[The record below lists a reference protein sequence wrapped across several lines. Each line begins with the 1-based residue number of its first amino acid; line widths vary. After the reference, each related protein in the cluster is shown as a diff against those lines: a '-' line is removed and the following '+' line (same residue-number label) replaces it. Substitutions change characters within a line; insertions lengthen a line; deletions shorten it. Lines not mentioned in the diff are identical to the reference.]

1 MIEVGRLC
9 VKLAGRDAGLKCVVV
24 EVLDKTF
31 VMVDGQT
38 RRRKCNIIHLEP
50 LDEVIKIK
58 SKASHED
65 VVSEFKK
72 LKIEVAER
80 KPKTSAERPRKIRK
94 KKEKPAKTEE
104 LGKKIEKEGK
114 KEKPKKEKAEKTE
127 KAAEEKVVEEIE
139 QSSKPPKSK
148 ILAEPKKE
156 EPKK

>member
-50 LDEVIKIK
+50 LDEIIKIK
-58 SKASHED
+58 AKASHED

-72 LKIEVAER
+72 LKIEVTER
-80 KPKTSAERPRKIRK
+80 KSKTSAERPRKVRK
-94 KKEKPAKTEE
+94 KKEKPAETEE

-114 KEKPKKEKAEKTE
+114 KGKKPKKAEKKEEPKAEEKPAEEVKEKPKKE
-127 KAAEEKVVEEIE
+127 AAEI
-139 QSSKPPKSK
+139 
-148 ILAEPKKE
+148 KE
-156 EPKK
+156 EPNK

>member
-24 EVLDKTF
+24 EVLDKNF

-58 SKASHED
+58 AKASHAD

-72 LKIEVAER
+72 LKIETAEK
-80 KPKTSAERPRKIRK
+80 KPKKAAERPRKVRK
-94 KKEKPAKTEE
+94 KKEKPAEAEE
-104 LGKKIEKEGK
+104 LTKKVAKEEK
-114 KEKPKKEKAEKTE
+114 KEKKAETKEEKAEE
-127 KAAEEKVVEEIE
+127 KI
-139 QSSKPPKSK
+139 
-148 ILAEPKKE
+148 E